1 MNFLS
6 IIQVS
11 AIIFILKPIFFI
23 NFEFPKGCGLRTQN
37 FRTPGSKLRKTGPVG
52 IDFIT
57 LGNDGFIITKPRGS
71 LERSPGRRGIL
82 HPEPPDRPSATMIRS
97 RCTNKPAHTQDPP
110 SLDLRSSRE
119 TIKFRSNGPRPIKA
133 GSFVHR
139 RIMVK

>member
-37 FRTPGSKLRKTGPVG
+37 SRSPGSKLRKTGPVG

-57 LGNDGFIITKPRGS
+57 LGDGGFIITKPRGS
-71 LERSPGRRGIL
+71 LERSPGRRGIV
-82 HPEPPDRPSATMIRS
+82 HYE
-97 RCTNKPAHTQDPP
+97 
-110 SLDLRSSRE
+110 SLDLNPTVVIRPQRHQHSITTQIRPSRDQRS
-119 TIKFRSNGPRPIKA
+119 
-133 GSFVHR
+133 
-139 RIMVK
+139 

>member
-37 FRTPGSKLRKTGPVG
+37 SRSPGSKLRKTGPVG

-57 LGNDGFIITKPRGS
+57 LGDGGFIITKPRGS

-82 HPEPPDRPSATMIRS
+82 HPEPPDLLSAATIRS
-97 RCTNKPAHTQDPP
+97 
-110 SLDLRSSRE
+110 SL
-119 TIKFRSNGPRPIKA
+119 FRTTFNTD
-133 GSFVHR
+133 HR
-139 RIMVK
+139 I